1 MTRVGFV
8 LNRMSY
14 NGLKALLLRSGFQ
27 REAMD
32 VYMKM
37 ISEGCVPIMKCYS
50 ALMGSW
56 GKKGDT
62 VKVL

>member
-1 MTRVGFV
+1 MKRVGFV

-14 NGLKALLLRSGFQ
+14 NGLIAQLLRSGFQ

-32 VYMKM
+32 LYGKM
-37 ISEGCVPIMKCYS
+37 ISEGLVPSMKCYY